1 MTTPPGAS
9 GAAADHDS
17 RASRL
22 FWAAWATL
30 AAFGTYFCMYAFR
43 KPFTAS
49 TYADTAFAG
58 IDFKTILVVAQVVGY
73 TLSKFIGIRV
83 IAEMNPARR
92 AAALLALIAIAEAA
106 LLLFAILPRP
116 WNAVGLFLNG
126 LPLGMVFGLVMGFLE
141 GRRLTEA
148 LAAGLCAAFV
158 VADGAVKSVGAWLL
172 QAGIPEDWMPAV
184 AGALFLPPI
193 ALGAWMLQRIPPPS
207 ARDIAARARR
217 DQMSRH
223 DRRDAIGRHLAG
235 LLLIT
240 AMYLMLTVVRSIRAD
255 FAPEIWKGLG
265 APAAPATF
273 SLSEILVAAGV
284 LLVLA
289 CTVFI
294 RDNRRAFF
302 AALFTCAVGFA
313 VLAAAL
319 LGHRAGALGP
329 FPVMVLIGLG
339 MYLPYIAVQTT
350 IFERMLAMTRDRGN
364 IGFFIYFADAFGYL
378 GYVAVL
384 LGKGAL
390 SSSADIFN
398 LFIAVCWGA
407 FALSVLCLIG
417 AWIHF
422 ARANRPAHANP
433 NPSPASADSTV
444 RPTLGSEHADHA
456 HRLQPVIHRSAAP
469 SNVHR

>member
-1 MTTPPGAS
+1 MTTPPGDLR
-9 GAAADHDS
+9 GAIDHDS

-22 FWAAWATL
+22 YWAAWATF

-49 TYADTAFAG
+49 TYADSAFG
-58 IDFKTILVVAQVVGY
+58 GVDFKTILVVAQVAGY

-92 AAALLALIAIAEAA
+92 AAVLLALIAIAEAA
-106 LLLFAILPRP
+106 LVLFGLLPRP
-116 WNAVGLFLNG
+116 WNAPGLFLNG

-172 QAGIPEDWMPAV
+172 QAGIPEDWMPAA

-193 ALGAWMLQRIPPPS
+193 AIGAWMLQRIPPPS
-207 ARDIAARARR
+207 ARDVAARARR
-217 DQMSRH
+217 EQMSRH
-223 DRRDAIGRHLAG
+223 DRRDALGRHLIG
-235 LLLIT
+235 LVLIT

-265 APAAPATF
+265 APAAPAIF
-273 SLSEILVAAGV
+273 SLSEMLVAAGV
-284 LLVLA
+284 LLVIA

-302 AALFTCAVGFA
+302 TALVTCAVGFA
-313 VLAAAL
+313 LLAAAL
-319 LGHRAGALGP
+319 LAQRAGALDP
-329 FPVMVLIGLG
+329 FAVMVVIGLG

-390 SSSADIFN
+390 SSAGDIFS
-398 LFIAVCWGA
+398 LFITVCWVA
-407 FALSVLCLIG
+407 FGLSVLCLAG
-417 AWIHF
+417 AWFHF
-422 ARANRPAHANP
+422 ARAARPNPEGDQPSSASDDSTRNDRAELPAPAAAHA
-433 NPSPASADSTV
+433 
-444 RPTLGSEHADHA
+444 
-456 HRLQPVIHRSAAP
+456 LQPVVRPSATPVNA
-469 SNVHR
+469 RT